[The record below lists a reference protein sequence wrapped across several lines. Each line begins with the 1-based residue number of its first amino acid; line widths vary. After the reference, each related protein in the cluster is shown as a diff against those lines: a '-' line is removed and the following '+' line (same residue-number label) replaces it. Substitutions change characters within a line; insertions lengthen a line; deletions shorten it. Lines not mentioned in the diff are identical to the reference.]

1 MGFIMS
7 FFYKWGI
14 FAVFL
19 LVALEYACFPLP
31 SEIILPFTGFLA
43 NERGYSLVGVIIFST
58 VMGYIGCLF
67 CYVVGYYGGGYLYS
81 KLYKK
86 MKKWRKGLD
95 SANYFFEK
103 YGNLSVLG
111 GRILPL
117 CRTYISFFAGMFK
130 QGLFKYSLYSII
142 GILVW
147 NSFLISMGYYLA
159 DKWGLVSKYLE
170 KYKIAF
176 FLVLFILLIC
186 FFVYKNKKNAKT
198 INGD

>member
-1 MGFIMS
+1 MEFIMS

-31 SEIILPFTGFLA
+31 SEIILPFTGYLA
-43 NERGYSLVGVIIFST
+43 IKGGYSLVGVIIFST
-58 VMGYIGCLF
+58 IMGYIGCLL
-67 CYVVGYYGGGYLYS
+67 CYIVGYYGGGYLYS

-86 MKKWRKGLD
+86 MKTWRKGLD
-95 SANYFFEK
+95 SANSFFEK

-111 GRILPL
+111 CRILPL

-130 QGLFKYSLYSII
+130 QSLFKYSVYSII

-147 NSFLISMGYYLA
+147 NSVLISMGYYLA
-159 DKWGLVSKYLE
+159 DNWELVSKYLD

-176 FLVLFILLIC
+176 FLVLFIIFIC
-186 FFVYKNKKNAKT
+186 FLVYKKKKKTKT